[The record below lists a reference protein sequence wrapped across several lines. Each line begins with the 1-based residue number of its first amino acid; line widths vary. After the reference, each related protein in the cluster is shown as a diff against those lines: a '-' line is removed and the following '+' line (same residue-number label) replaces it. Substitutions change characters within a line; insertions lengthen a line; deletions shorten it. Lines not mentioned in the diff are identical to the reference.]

1 MSTDFPFIAVPEK
14 LHAVFGEPV
23 PGTHLYH
30 KEGPQEETSYWADAV
45 FEIAGE
51 CVSPGGVSMYAP
63 VSRAAVHKR
72 LKEGKLTGFFFHV
85 THRRRNFFGLDL
97 STRELAIGFIPV
109 SECKAWRAALE
120 QRAIAQGLIT
130 EKELL
135 GDKPDWHGSFLQWNS
150 KWARKQERKLKEG
163 PK

>member
-1 MSTDFPFIAVPEK
+1 
-14 LHAVFGEPV
+14 
-23 PGTHLYH
+23 
-30 KEGPQEETSYWADAV
+30 
-45 FEIAGE
+45 
-51 CVSPGGVSMYAP
+51 MYAP

-109 SECKAWRAALE
+109 SECKAWRAELE

>member
-1 MSTDFPFIAVPEK
+1 MSTEFPFLAVPPE
-14 LHAVFGEPV
+14 LHSVFGEPI

-30 KEGPQEETSYWADAV
+30 KEGPQEETSFWSDAV
-45 FEIAGE
+45 FQLAGQ

-85 THRRRNFFGLDL
+85 THRKRNFLGLDL
-97 STRELAIGFIPV
+97 STRELAIGYIPV
-109 SECKAWRAALE
+109 SECKAWKTEIE
-120 QRAIAQGLIT
+120 QRAIDQGRIT

-135 GDKPDWHGSFLQWNS
+135 GDKPDWHGGFLRWNS
-150 KWARKQERKLKEG
+150 HWAREQARKAKEG
-163 PK
+163 KK